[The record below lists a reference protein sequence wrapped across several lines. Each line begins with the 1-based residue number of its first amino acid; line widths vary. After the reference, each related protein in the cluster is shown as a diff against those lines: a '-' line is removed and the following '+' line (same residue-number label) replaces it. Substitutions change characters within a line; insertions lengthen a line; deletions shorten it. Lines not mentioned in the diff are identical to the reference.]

1 MAYVRKPVTSAHAI
15 DLTKEKG
22 GGASALDSAAFG
34 PNGSVVH
41 GRYGVVDAAAAKSVP
56 LEYLALLRP
65 ASEGAAALRE
75 IISEGKN
82 NSATAPGTILV
93 YGASRPAGMAAAQ
106 LANASG
112 LAVVAVL
119 DGQHSGHDEMVDTIK
134 GLTSEPGTAV
144 AEEYALCKANFREL
158 VDKTVF
164 GDDFTSEKNDTN
176 QYLSDFK
183 ANLLDYIEYYPSDL
197 PAAVDSESMK
207 FMGKEKDRANF
218 KENMTAYLS
227 QFQPG
232 ADPIDPARLDEYFTV
247 DRYERF
253 KAKFGIQTT
262 AVVSGGDDLGTNIHQ
277 FAPAQIVRDM
287 CYSPEESPSTDSKP
301 KEGDFPFEFSIRNG
315 PSRLAPVLK
324 GGPVLG
330 AVIVVTP
337 DLQKACEAVA
347 PAKTLRAKAEAIQ
360 FLTESEKNAHAA
372 ASSIVAIA
380 KKAGGTIR
388 TVGGPLPGLTEIQKP
403 ADGDVTTALQGMSI
417 DDNGNSKLNYFIQV
431 YRAGDW
437 PVYEDYAIHRAKE
450 PLSGPREIVVTK

>member
-15 DLTKEKG
+15 DLNKEKG
-22 GGASALDSAAFG
+22 GGTTSALDSAAFG

-41 GRYGVVDAAAAKSVP
+41 GRYGTVDAAVAKTVP

-75 IISEGKN
+75 IISGGEID
-82 NSATAPGTILV
+82 SATAPGTILV
-93 YGASRPAGMAAAQ
+93 YGASRPAGMAAVQ

-112 LAVVAVL
+112 HAVVAVV

-134 GLTSEPGTAV
+134 GLIAEPGTAV

-158 VDKTVF
+158 VDKTVL
-164 GDDFTSEKNDTN
+164 GDDFTSDIIDTN

-207 FMGKEKDRANF
+207 FMGKEKDRATF
-218 KENMTAYLS
+218 KDNMTAYLS

-232 ADPIDPARLDEYFTV
+232 ADPVDPAQLDKYFTV
-247 DRYERF
+247 EQYERF
-253 KAKFGIQTT
+253 KQKFGIQTT
-262 AVVSGGDDLGTNIHQ
+262 AVISGGDDLGTNIHQ

-287 CYSPEESPSTDSKP
+287 CYSPEEVSADSKP
-301 KEGDFPFEFSIRNG
+301 KEGNYPFEFSIRNG
-315 PSRLAPVLK
+315 PYRLAPVLK
-324 GGPVLG
+324 GGTVLG

-337 DLQKACEAVA
+337 DLQRACELVA
-347 PAKTLRAKAEAIQ
+347 SAKTLRSKAEALQ
-360 FLTESEKNAHAA
+360 FLNESEKNAHAA
-372 ASSIVAIA
+372 ASSIVAIT

-388 TVGGPLPGLTEIQKP
+388 TVGGPLPGLTEIQTP
-403 ADGDVTTALQGMSI
+403 ADGDVTTALQGMAI
-417 DDNGNSKLNYFIQV
+417 DDDGSSKLNYFIQV